1 MSVCVEDITASIFSC
16 ALVFWP
22 KYLIYSHSLWHT
34 ENVSVWTGHFAW
46 TLTPK
51 ITSFYALFADS
62 EVTLWKISA
71 AYLYGL
77 AQKHVAASDWKSGC
91 CYCTSPW
98 PVPWGERRDK
108 QLNKCCVSRFL
119 CWPCSGRSWGW
130 ATPTKMTISV
140 FSSWM
145 AITLSISRFLHERA
159 DPSVVSQSHIWD
171 ERGASWQ
178 CFTDGAGY
186 IVQLHTISNYISF
199 RYIRYWLARGGL
211 DFETDAD

>member
-46 TLTPK
+46 TLTPR
-51 ITSFYALFADS
+51 ITSFRALFADS
-62 EVTLWKISA
+62 EVALWKISA

-108 QLNKCCVSRFL
+108 QLNKCCVSSVSLLALQWKKLGLGDTDQNDYL
-119 CWPCSGRSWGW
+119 CVFKLNGDN
-130 ATPTKMTISV
+130 TK
-140 FSSWM
+140 
-145 AITLSISRFLHERA
+145 
-159 DPSVVSQSHIWD
+159 
-171 ERGASWQ
+171 
-178 CFTDGAGY
+178 
-186 IVQLHTISNYISF
+186 YISF
-199 RYIRYWLARGGL
+199 SPWAGWPLSCKSKPHLSWERRQLAVLYRRSRLCSATSHYIKLYFL
-211 DFETDAD
+211 